1 MAKQSNAVEK
11 PVTKNAERVLGQ
23 RFVKVR
29 QHDKHLIEFRVFV
42 LRPDGKMVR
51 VFGEGI
57 FEAQDLYC
65 LAITL
70 SQMARDSVGF
80 EQDWEGEDA

>member
-1 MAKQSNAVEK
+1 MAKESDAVEK
-11 PVTKNAERVLGQ
+11 PATKNAEPVLGQ

-29 QHDKHLIEFRVFV
+29 QCDNHLIEFRVFV
-42 LRPDGKMVR
+42 LRPDGKIVR

>member
-11 PVTKNAERVLGQ
+11 PATKNAGPVLGQ

-29 QHDKHLIEFRVFV
+29 QHDNHFFEFRGFV
-42 LRPDGKMVR
+42 LRPDGKTVR
-51 VFGEGI
+51 VFGEGV
-57 FEAQDLYC
+57 FEKQDLYC

-80 EQDWEGEDA
+80 EQDWEGYDA